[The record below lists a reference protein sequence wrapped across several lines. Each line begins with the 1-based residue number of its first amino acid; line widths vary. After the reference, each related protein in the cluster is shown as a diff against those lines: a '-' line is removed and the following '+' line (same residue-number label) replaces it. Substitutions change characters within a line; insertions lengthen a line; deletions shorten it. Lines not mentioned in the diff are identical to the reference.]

1 VTLNQIRFKV
11 HNRLGSGFQEK
22 ICENALGQELSSIG
36 LNTVQQKPLKVL
48 YGGQPVGDFIA
59 DVLVEGQVLV
69 ELKANRALEK
79 SHEDQ
84 LLNYLKSSGIEVGL
98 LINFGS
104 SVQIRRKI
112 YSTVK

>member
-1 VTLNQIRFKV
+1 MAEEMYPLKELTEKIIGAAFKV

-22 ICENALGQELSSIG
+22 VYENALVPELSSIG

-79 SHEDQ
+79 SLEDQ
-84 LLNYLKSSGIEVGL
+84 LLNYSKSSGIRSR
-98 LINFGS
+98 I
-104 SVQIRRKI
+104 I
-112 YSTVK
+112 Y